1 MNAIKR
7 RVSSYVRTSQEHIN
21 VHPQTSCVTF
31 PNNSWYYIHLL
42 PLQKFHTIITP
53 TGSSE
58 SLQHS
63 SIPLLVYSLGIK
75 HWTMQSAPSPPPLT
89 HSTHMHTTH
98 IHTFTFS
105 VCSFIPLTKASN
117 ACKTKPTEVTEHKMK
132 GILDGYDLVGGC

>member
-1 MNAIKR
+1 MNAIKC
-7 RVSSYVRTSQEHIN
+7 RVSSYVRTSQQHVN

-31 PNNSWYYIHLL
+31 PNNSWYCIHLL

-75 HWTMQSAPSPPPLT
+75 HWMVQSTAPSPPPNTQHT
-89 HSTHMHTTH
+89 HAHNTHTYLQFLSLLLH
-98 IHTFTFS
+98 
-105 VCSFIPLTKASN
+105 SFDKGLKCLQNKANRSYR
-117 ACKTKPTEVTEHKMK
+117 T
-132 GILDGYDLVGGC
+132 